1 LKSSPGQA
9 IITIKNRE
17 INILIIY
24 AVWTGHGEAE
34 IRSEFWLSKN
44 REINILIIYAPPFA
58 FRQIKKSLNFLS
70 RIGRKS
76 EGKRGVGGG
85 CGNVVNP

>member
-1 LKSSPGQA
+1 MPSGQA

-44 REINILIIYAPPFA
+44 REINILIIYAPLLPLG
-58 FRQIKKSLNFLS
+58 KLKNLLNFSL
-70 RIGRKS
+70 G
-76 EGKRGVGGG
+76 
-85 CGNVVNP
+85 